1 MTYTIQISGDFTHV
15 FKDGERVGK
24 FDTDTF
30 LLRVISPLEFR
41 RFEKNPEKKKFNI
54 RQLEFNLYNIKK

>member
-1 MTYTIQISGDFTHV
+1 MTYTIQISGDLTHV

-30 LLRVISPLEFR
+30 LLQVISPLEFS
-41 RFEKNPEKKKFNI
+41 RFERNPDKKTFEI
-54 RQLEFNLYNIKK
+54 RKLEFNLFNLKS